1 MAVFKIVP
9 VGENHSLKAKL
20 NYILNPESTSSELVF
35 TNFLSATEPYD
46 EMILVKRCY
55 QSQKN
60 ETLLYRQFME
70 FILSLNDF
78 ESERLD
84 DFCSCVQEVMDL
96 ISTLDGGAY
105 QIIGAIH
112 TNTDNL
118 HAHMVLNNINMQ
130 NGKRFALPRDELR
143 NLKLKINDIL
153 NKHDFEKIEM
163 HSLDCVDSA

>member
-20 NYILNPESTSSELVF
+20 NYILNPASTSPELVF

-96 ISTLDGGAY
+96 ISTMDG
-105 QIIGAIH
+105 GAIH

-118 HAHMVLNNINMQ
+118 HAHMVLNNINIQ

-163 HSLDCVDSA
+163 YGLD

>member
-9 VGENHSLKAKL
+9 VGEKHSLKAKL
-20 NYILNPESTSSELVF
+20 NYILNPESTSPELVF
-35 TNFLSATEPYD
+35 TNFLSATDPYD
-46 EMILVKRCY
+46 EMLLVKRCY

-84 DFCSCVQEVMDL
+84 DFCSCVQEVMEL

>member
-1 MAVFKIVP
+1 
-9 VGENHSLKAKL
+9 
-20 NYILNPESTSSELVF
+20 
-35 TNFLSATEPYD
+35 
-46 EMILVKRCY
+46 MILVKRCY

-60 ETLLYRQFME
+60 EILLYRQFME

-143 NLKLKINDIL
+143 NLKLNINDVL
-153 NKHDFEKIEM
+153 NKNFCKKDRAR
-163 HSLDCVDSA
+163 S

>member
-9 VGENHSLKAKL
+9 VGQTHSLKDKL
-20 NYILNPESTSSELVF
+20 NYILNPESTAPELIF
-35 TNFLSATEPYD
+35 TNFLSATDPYD
-46 EMILVKRCY
+46 EMMLVKRCY
-55 QSQKN
+55 QSQNN

-78 ESERLD
+78 ESERIE
-84 DFCSCVQEVMDL
+84 DFCSCVREVMDL
-96 ISTLDGGAY
+96 ISTLNGGAY

-153 NKHDFEKIEM
+153 SEHDFEKIEM
-163 HSLDCVDSA
+163 YGLERVDSA